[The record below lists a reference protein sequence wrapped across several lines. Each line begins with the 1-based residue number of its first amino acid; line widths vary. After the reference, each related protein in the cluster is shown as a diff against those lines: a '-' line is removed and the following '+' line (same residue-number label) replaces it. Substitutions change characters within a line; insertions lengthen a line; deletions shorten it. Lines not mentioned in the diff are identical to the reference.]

1 VIAAAVV
8 LAVPSFAPPEEPR
21 QPFHAPVH
29 VAMGS
34 TRQPQALAAA
44 DLDGDGKKDVAIAS
58 DGSNDV
64 TILRGDGAG
73 GLQVVGRFPS
83 GQQPAEVLAVDL
95 DKDGK
100 IDLAIPNHE
109 TSGVTLLK
117 GDGRGGFRPFAQSP
131 LTVHSKPHPHT
142 IDACDANGDGWLDLI
157 VDDWGGNRL
166 TLVLSD
172 GKGGFRGPGTPIE
185 VGRKPYRNL
194 RARDLDGD
202 GRCDIVAPSYG
213 LGVITVLM
221 GDGRGSFRA
230 KPPIAAGPAPFAVAI
245 ADLNRDGKLDV
256 AMNNYSGQITDPS
269 DDALTFLLGDGR
281 GGFRLGPRI
290 ATGRGPFDVSAGDI
304 DGDGYADAAV
314 ANHASADLTVS
325 FGGLDGLSPSRTVQ
339 VPVGSKPDRVLLT
352 DLNGDGKADALAVA
366 IEERDLAVLI
376 AR

>member
-8 LAVPSFAPPEEPR
+8 LALPSFAPPEQPR
-21 QPFHAPVH
+21 QSFRAPVH

-44 DLDGDGKKDVAIAS
+44 DFDGDGKKDVAIAS
-58 DGSNDV
+58 DGSNDL
-64 TILRGDGAG
+64 TILRSDGAG
-73 GLQVVGRFPS
+73 GLQVAGRFPS
-83 GQQPAEVLAVDL
+83 GQQPAEVLVVDL

-117 GDGRGGFRPFAQSP
+117 GDGRGGFRPFAKSP
-131 LTVHSKPHPHT
+131 LTVHSKPHLHT
-142 IDACDANGDGWLDLI
+142 IDACDANGDGWGDLI
-157 VDDWGGNRL
+157 VDDWGENRL

-172 GKGGFRGPGTPIE
+172 GKGGFGGPGTPIE

-202 GRCDIVAPSYG
+202 GRCDLVAPSYE
-213 LGVITVLM
+213 LGVVTVLM
-221 GDGRGSFRA
+221 GDGRGNFQA
-230 KPPIAAGPAPFAVAI
+230 KPPIPAGPAPFVVAI
-245 ADLNRDGKLDV
+245 ADLNRDDKLDV
-256 AMNNYSGQITDPS
+256 AMNNYSGQITDSS

-290 ATGRGPFDVSAGDI
+290 ATGRGPVDVAAGDI

-314 ANHASADLTVS
+314 ANHASRDLTVS
-325 FGGLDGLSPSRTVQ
+325 FGGPDGLSPSRTVQ
-339 VPVGSKPDRVLLT
+339 VPVGSKPDRVILADLT
-352 DLNGDGKADALAVA
+352 GDSKADAVVVSAEDHDVT
-366 IEERDLAVLI
+366 VLI